1 MNLADLK
8 NGGFLLSDAAGDDAH
23 AVLARGDDAET
34 RMPWIGRLALGLG
47 AWLAGCSLLVF
58 IMILLDLN
66 EIAAVM
72 IGLLLVVGS
81 VFLLRTKS
89 ALFLEQFALAF
100 GFAGYLLVFFG
111 LTELDSN
118 EMVAPFFGALFLCAP
133 VYWFSNHPVQ
143 RFFSILWLWV
153 TSWVAVG
160 IWNPDSITSYL
171 VIFGALAVVILL
183 LSGRVAGRLWRPA
196 MWASVVGLFGSLL
209 WISESGARQPLEAVS
224 MVPIGIVC
232 ALGMSG
238 LLWVLTKPE
247 GRAAVVFGAAVVLMI
262 GLGCVG
268 APTIVTSL
276 GLMGVAH
283 ARGDR
288 RLGWVA
294 TVALAQ
300 SLIAFYY
307 HLGIPLVE
315 KSIILMVSGAVL
327 LVIRLVLYW
336 MESRPTLIP
345 EIKTEK

>member
-1 MNLADLK
+1 MNLGDLK
-8 NGGFLLSDAAGDDAH
+8 NGGFLLSDAAGDDAL

-34 RMPWIGRLALGLG
+34 RMPWIGRLVLGLG
-47 AWLAGCSLLVF
+47 AWLAGCFLLAFTV
-58 IMILLDLN
+58 ILLDLD
-66 EIAAVM
+66 EITAVM
-72 IGLLLVVGS
+72 VGLPIVVGS
-81 VFLLRTKS
+81 VFLLRSKS
-89 ALFLEQFALAF
+89 GIFLEQFALAF

-111 LTELDSN
+111 LIELDSN
-118 EMVAPFFGALFLCAP
+118 EMVAPFFGALFLCVP

-143 RFFSILWLWV
+143 RFFSFLWLWV

-171 VIFGALAVVILL
+171 VVFGALAVVILL

-209 WISESGARQPLEAVS
+209 WISESGAREPLKAVPV
-224 MVPIGIVC
+224 VPIGIVC
-232 ALGMSG
+232 AVGMSW

-247 GRAAVVFGAAVVLMI
+247 GKAAVVFGAAVVLMT

-268 APTIVTSL
+268 ASAIVTSL

-307 HLGIPLVE
+307 HLGLPLVQ
-315 KSIILMVSGAVL
+315 KSIILMLSGAAL
-327 LVIRLVLYW
+327 LGIRLVLYR
-336 MESRPTLIP
+336 MESRPTLTTGVT
-345 EIKTEK
+345 TEK